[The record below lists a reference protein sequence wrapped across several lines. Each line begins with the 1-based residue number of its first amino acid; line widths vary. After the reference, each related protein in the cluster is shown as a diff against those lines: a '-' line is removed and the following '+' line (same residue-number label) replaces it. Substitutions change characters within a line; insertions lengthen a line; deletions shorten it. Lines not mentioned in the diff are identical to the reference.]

1 MRFILSEALTKES
14 LVKTDYLDDF
24 VLVQQ
29 AGGEE
34 RPEGGAEGRVNIS
47 VEN

>member
-1 MRFILSEALTKES
+1 MRFIPSEALAKES
-14 LVKTDYLDDF
+14 LVKTDYLDVF

-34 RPEGGAEGRVNIS
+34 RPEKRSRRPGEYIG
-47 VEN
+47 